1 MGEGGRIDN
10 SVEAAVPKI
19 VDALNQWGVT
29 RVTWFRAFHG
39 YPVVWLVTETD
50 AAKAVVMDHSCF
62 RSTVQDILV
71 ANGAEPALAAET
83 ALRGV
88 TVESEE
94 TVARDFDGSWF
105 NAMR

>member
-1 MGEGGRIDN
+1 MGEDAPIGPAV
-10 SVEAAVPKI
+10 SAAVPQI
-19 VDALNQWGVT
+19 VDALKPWGVT
-29 RVTWFRAFHG
+29 RVTWFEAFHG
-39 YPVVWLVTETD
+39 YPVIWLVTETD
-50 AAKAVVMDHSCF
+50 AAKAVVQDHACF
-62 RSTVQDILV
+62 RSTVQELLV
-71 ANGAEPALAAET
+71 ACGVGTALAEQT